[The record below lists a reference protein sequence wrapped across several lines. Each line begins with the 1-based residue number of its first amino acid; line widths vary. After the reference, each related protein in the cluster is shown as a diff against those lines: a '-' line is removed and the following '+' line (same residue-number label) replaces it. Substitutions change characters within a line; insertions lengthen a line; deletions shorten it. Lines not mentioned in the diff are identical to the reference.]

1 MKKNDIVTV
10 TIEDMS
16 SEGLGVGRSNGLTL
30 FVKDTII
37 GDIAEVKV
45 MKMKKTYGFARLM
58 RLIEPAAD
66 RIEPPCPAAKQCGGC
81 QIQAM
86 SYDAQL
92 RFKEN
97 KVRNNLVRI
106 GKFENPP
113 MEPIIGMQEP
123 FRYRNKAQFPI
134 G

>member
-58 RLIEPAAD
+58 RLIEPGGRPYRAAVSGSKTVRRMSD
-66 RIEPPCPAAKQCGGC
+66 TGDELRCAAAILKRIKYAIICAHR
-81 QIQAM
+81 QI
-86 SYDAQL
+86 
-92 RFKEN
+92 
-97 KVRNNLVRI
+97 
-106 GKFENPP
+106 
-113 MEPIIGMQEP
+113 
-123 FRYRNKAQFPI
+123 
-134 G
+134 